1 MFNKYFCEIENNIKS
16 VFQRYREI
24 CKQSEVM
31 PILFFNEADAL
42 INKRTENIEHS
53 VDKMDNAM
61 QNIILQE
68 IENLDGILIATTNLT
83 SNLDKA
89 FERRFLFKVEFT
101 KPNCGVRAKLWHSM
115 LKDLSDEQAM
125 FLASNYD
132 FSGGQI
138 ENIARKNTIDFILT
152 GSAPTMEQIEG
163 YCKVELLDNRQ
174 RKRIGFC

>member
-1 MFNKYFCEIENNIKS
+1 M
-16 VFQRYREI
+16 
-24 CKQSEVM
+24 
-31 PILFFNEADAL
+31 FFNEADAL

-89 FERRFLFKVEFT
+89 FERRFLFKIEFN
-101 KPNCGVRAKLWHSM
+101 KPNYEVKAKLWHSM

-125 FLASNYD
+125 FLARNYD

-138 ENIARKNTIDFILT
+138 ENIARKNTIDYILT
-152 GSAPTMEQIEG
+152 GNTPSLEQIES
-163 YCKVELLDNRQ
+163 YCKVELLDNSQ
-174 RKRIGFC
+174 RKRIGFF